1 MPSTIY
7 FDGLRKKRDKEET
20 QVTSL
25 QPGYNYD
32 GSKYRRKQELY
43 YLAAGFQS
51 TLPKLSSTPNNCL
64 IVGKNSIPHVN
75 INYQI
80 IYLHLK

>member
-1 MPSTIY
+1 
-7 FDGLRKKRDKEET
+7 
-20 QVTSL
+20 
-25 QPGYNYD
+25 
-32 GSKYRRKQELY
+32 
-43 YLAAGFQS
+43 
-51 TLPKLSSTPNNCL
+51 LPKLSSTPNNCL